1 MGRKKRKTHPV
12 TATKADDHKDMG
24 YYSVEFTIDGLISLY
39 QFKIYQ
45 EPAQPPCFLVKED
58 SKVLERLKVGETHK
72 MKYYTTDTLCPT
84 QYWDTEISRIS
95 KEEEGRFKGHYLIGL
110 DIQLTST
117 REGLSQVQETSI

>member
-1 MGRKKRKTHPV
+1 MGRKKRKTRPL
-12 TATKADDHKDMG
+12 TPIKADDHEEID
-24 YYSVEFTIDGLISLY
+24 YYSVEFTIDGLIYLY

-45 EPAQPPCFLVKED
+45 EPTQPPCFLVKED

-84 QYWDTEISRIS
+84 QYWDTEISHIS

-110 DIQLTST
+110 DIQLRHDWESPK
-117 REGLSQVQETSI
+117 QVQETSE